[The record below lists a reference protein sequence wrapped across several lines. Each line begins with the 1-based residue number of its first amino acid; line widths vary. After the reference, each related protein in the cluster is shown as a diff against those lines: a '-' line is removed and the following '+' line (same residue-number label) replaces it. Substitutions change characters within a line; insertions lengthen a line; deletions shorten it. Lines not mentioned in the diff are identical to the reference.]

1 MPSPE
6 VTFANQVRKVRRV
19 GQRFAERVA
28 DGSMRSDDVDLAAF
42 YFTANHLEE
51 RIVALGLLDPALGL
65 EKRIEGMAQGILFAV
80 KAHGRVDDLEEAL
93 TTLTEGRRAAKA
105 RAKAKSDEP
114 PAFENRPKGDAPS
127 PKSLRQ
133 AQADQRAAIRMIAVH
148 LVQRSLYRGLSRA
161 LLKMATDQM
170 RGKPDRLLPHGALQV
185 AARVGRKRRS
195 EKSGKIGGL
204 TEIEQAL
211 SDLSGRRVGGA
222 P

>member
-6 VTFANQVRKVRRV
+6 VTFANRIRQERRV

-28 DGSMRSDDVDLAAF
+28 DGSMKPDEVDLASF
-42 YFTANHLEE
+42 YFHANHLEE
-51 RIVALGLLDPALGL
+51 RIAALGLLDASLEL
-65 EKRIEGMAQGILFAV
+65 EKRIEGMAQGVLFAIR
-80 KAHGRVDDLEEAL
+80 AHGRVDELEASL
-93 TTLTEGRRAAKA
+93 TQFTAARKV
-105 RAKAKSDEP
+105 AKAKAKAKADEGP
-114 PAFENRPKGDAPS
+114 VFDNRPAGQATL
-127 PKSLRQ
+127 PKSVRQ
-133 AQADQRAAIRMIAVH
+133 AEADQRSAIRMIAVH
-148 LVQRSLYRGLSRA
+148 LVQRCMYRAMSRA

-170 RGKPDRLLPHGALQV
+170 NAKPERLLPHGAIQV

-211 SDLSGRRVGGA
+211 SDLSGRRVGGV

>member
-6 VTFANQVRKVRRV
+6 VTFANRIRDERRI

-28 DGSMRSDDVDLAAF
+28 DGSMKPDEVDLASF
-42 YFTANHLEE
+42 YFSDNHLEE

-80 KAHGRVDDLEEAL
+80 KAHGRVDDLEAAL
-93 TTLTEGRRAAKA
+93 TALTEDRKAAKS

-114 PAFENRPKGDAPS
+114 AAFENRPKGEAPTL
-127 PKSLRQ
+127 KSVRQ

-148 LVQRSLYRGLSRA
+148 LVQRCLYRGLSRA

-170 RGKPDRLLPHGALQV
+170 RGKPERLVPHGAIQV

-195 EKSGKIGGL
+195 DKSGKIGGL
-204 TEIEQAL
+204 EQIEQAL
-211 SDLSGRRVGGA
+211 SDLSGRRVD
-222 P
+222 